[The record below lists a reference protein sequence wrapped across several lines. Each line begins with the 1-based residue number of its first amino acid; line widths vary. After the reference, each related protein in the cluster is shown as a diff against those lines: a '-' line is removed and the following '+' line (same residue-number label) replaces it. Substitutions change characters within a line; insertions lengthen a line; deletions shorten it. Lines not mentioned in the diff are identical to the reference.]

1 MVGEALTNLYV
12 GLCRFRRGEKLS
24 AARFVQQHAV
34 DRVIELEDLKGNAGG
49 AGRDPYSLER
59 RVERRQPALAEKLPV
74 FVQGYERTPES
85 AEAILNHLC
94 EGYEVHPALAEAIR
108 SLFRTQGNSSVDQAG

>member
-1 MVGEALTNLYV
+1 MVGEALTNLHV

-49 AGRDPYSLER
+49 AGRDPFSAER
-59 RVERRQPALAEKLPV
+59 RLEGRHPGLAEKLPG
-74 FVQGYERTPES
+74 FVRGYERTPES
-85 AEAILNHLC
+85 AEAILEYLSGSHSVN
-94 EGYEVHPALAEAIR
+94 PAMAEAIR
-108 SLFRTQGNSSVDQAG
+108 RMCREWGQPSEILTG